1 MEARTLRR
9 RCLWQALSAPELASI
24 AVDQSN
30 DKKAR
35 RMPVLGGHDIPLNLI
50 SNGWFRRLLK
60 KATLANHDDMLCTAA
75 RVKSSFR
82 VEKRR
87 WR

>member
-9 RCLWQALSAPELASI
+9 RCLWQALSAPKLASI

-30 DKKAR
+30 GKKAR
-35 RMPVLGGHDIPLNLI
+35 PMPVLGGRDIPLNLI

-60 KATLANHDDMLCTAA
+60 KSNIS
-75 RVKSSFR
+75 KSR
-82 VEKRR
+82 
-87 WR
+87 

>member
-35 RMPVLGGHDIPLNLI
+35 PMPVLGGHDIPL
-50 SNGWFRRLLK
+50 
-60 KATLANHDDMLCTAA
+60 
-75 RVKSSFR
+75 KSD
-82 VEKRR
+82 K
-87 WR
+87 

>member
-9 RCLWQALSAPELASI
+9 QCLWQALSAPELASI

-35 RMPVLGGHDIPLNLI
+35 PMPVLGGHDIPLNLI
-50 SNGWFRRLLK
+50 KEWVVQAPAQKSNIS
-60 KATLANHDDMLCTAA
+60 
-75 RVKSSFR
+75 KSR
-82 VEKRR
+82 
-87 WR
+87 

>member
-30 DKKAR
+30 DKKQGPCQFWA
-35 RMPVLGGHDIPLNLI
+35 VTI
-50 SNGWFRRLLK
+50 SL
-60 KATLANHDDMLCTAA
+60 
-75 RVKSSFR
+75 
-82 VEKRR
+82 
-87 WR
+87 